1 MAVTVW
7 PNQICAWNW
16 SAQFSTQLWT
26 RLKGKDAVKYATSCI
41 LNVIKFFINVDFG
54 KIFLKKNISNIAC
67 FDIEVNSSKSKSWK
81 KANKL
86 KVNTDSK
93 SYGLM
98 LISTIRHRVP
108 PFWPKTF
115 FEKYESNTYVV
126 KHLIVSFIQN
136 ARVLYHRRFF
146 LRDLQL
152 IQNQVPEMKINK
164 VNTECRI

>member
-1 MAVTVW
+1 MIFSGYNGCQPAKDGQDDIQGNIVPGFDVDFFLCSRMVQVAVTVL

-26 RLKGKDAVKYATSCI
+26 RLIGKDAVKYTTSCI

-54 KIFLKKNISNIAC
+54 KNFFKKNISDIAC

-108 PFWPKTF
+108 HPGR
-115 FEKYESNTYVV
+115 
-126 KHLIVSFIQN
+126 KHSLKN
-136 ARVLYHRRFF
+136 M
-146 LRDLQL
+146 
-152 IQNQVPEMKINK
+152 NQIP
-164 VNTECRI
+164 T